1 MTQEPLHQV
10 RVFDLQ
16 PCPLNKRLCQ
26 VQTKCQIHVIKVSVP
41 FREALTG
48 TFKSEFSG
56 KCFGKVSCQF
66 VLSKE
71 VLLFCQLKNGV
82 LSKFAFQS

>member
-16 PCPLNKRLCQ
+16 PCLLNKRLRQ
-26 VQTKCQIHVIKVSVP
+26 VQTKCQIHFIKVPVP

-48 TFKSEFSG
+48 T
-56 KCFGKVSCQF
+56 
-66 VLSKE
+66 LS
-71 VLLFCQLKNGV
+71 QN
-82 LSKFAFQS
+82 FQENALEK

>member
-16 PCPLNKRLCQ
+16 PCSLNKCLCQ
-26 VQTKCQIHVIKVSVP
+26 VQAKCQIHFIKVPVP

-48 TFKSEFSG
+48 T
-56 KCFGKVSCQF
+56 
-66 VLSKE
+66 LS
-71 VLLFCQLKNGV
+71 QN
-82 LSKFAFQS
+82 FQENALEE